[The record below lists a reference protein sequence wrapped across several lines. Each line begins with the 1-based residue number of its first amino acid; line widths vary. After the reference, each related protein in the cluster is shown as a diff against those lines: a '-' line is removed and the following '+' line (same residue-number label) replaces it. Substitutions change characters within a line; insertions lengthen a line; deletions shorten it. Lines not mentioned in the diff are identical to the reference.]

1 MIDRAMKLCFAT
13 LSLASICVTSSALAQ
28 NEINS
33 GTAGQPSDMLLA
45 QNQPEQFV
53 VYFPLGEARLDAQG
67 QSTVAAAAD
76 AYRRTGAAN
85 ILVRGYTDTS
95 GSVDFN
101 QALSESREQ
110 AVTDELVGL
119 GVPPTAISGLA
130 LGETQLAVPTADG
143 VPEEQNRRVEIVVE
157 APPPPPEPEPAPA
170 PEPAP
175 QVVQQPE
182 PEPEPQ
188 REPERDRGQFT
199 VGPFYGYNLEDENGG
214 TSHLAGLNFSF
225 DYAVVP
231 FLGIGLEQAAF
242 YHFETR
248 DDGFGG
254 RSAAS
259 LNFLLGG
266 EELAAT
272 AGGNIGYLYGSGIDD
287 EFFAGPEVGIAAGG
301 FSMKV
306 AYDIPF
312 SGRDWDEGIAVG
324 TLGFGLRF

>member
-1 MIDRAMKLCFAT
+1 MTDRAMKLRFTT
-13 LSLASICVTSSALAQ
+13 LSLAFFCVTSSALAQ

-33 GTAGQPSDMLLA
+33 GTPEQPSDMLLA
-45 QNQPEQFV
+45 QNQPERFV
-53 VYFPLGEARLDAQG
+53 VYFPLGEARLDAQA

-76 AYRRTGAAN
+76 AYQRTGAAN

-101 QALSESREQ
+101 QALSESRQQ
-110 AVTDELVGL
+110 AVTDELVRL
-119 GVPPTAISGLA
+119 GVPQTAISGLA
-130 LGETQLAVPTADG
+130 LGETQLAVPTGDG
-143 VPEEQNRRVEIVVE
+143 VPEAQNRRVEILVE
-157 APPPPPEPEPAPA
+157 APPPPEPEPAPVPA

-175 QVVQQPE
+175 QVVQQ

-214 TSHLAGLNFSF
+214 ESQLAGLNFSF

-231 FLGIGLEQAAF
+231 FVGVGLEQAAF
-242 YHFETR
+242 YHFDTR

-259 LNFLLGG
+259 LNFLLGD

-301 FSMKV
+301 FSLKV